1 LSRQIF
7 LILMLVLFLTAEAGA
22 VDCNTVLEAY
32 NEDIRLYQFKAALD
46 VLQECSE
53 SCPEQMNICSLQAIS
68 LKATIRN
75 YIDAQRTIAR
85 EARESNPGA
94 SLRSYKR
101 ILEIGRAY
109 GEKSEEALSEAQKEL
124 PGLQAEIDRR
134 IADLVRQGEQAI
146 AQNRLDRLR
155 DIIYEIVLLDY
166 GNPKAQ
172 DLSQAANK
180 KIEEIVDQES
190 KEIDKL
196 LKTLSQTV
204 AEGRG
209 KSATGNRQRQNKINS
224 VTQNINTRIDA
235 SLAMKPGDEKINR
248 LYDQAVRSKDQAQE
262 KGLKVQLKEPDR
274 QLTESPKKVYQR
286 GVDHVNQGNYGLA
299 VEELK
304 QAIERSN
311 FDRETLSSAYVYLGI
326 AYASQMKEVGA
337 AKTPEDKTLRAAAA
351 KSFRWA
357 LSFNP
362 KLQLPKGYSQ
372 YKSLLEEARHLEDPR
387 VEKAGL
393 FGPK

>member
-1 LSRQIF
+1 LISRI
-7 LILMLVLFLTAEAGA
+7 LFLMMLAFLWTVEAGA
-22 VDCNTVLEAY
+22 VDCNTVLESY
-32 NEDIRLYQFKAALD
+32 NEDIRLYQFKVALD

-53 SCPEQMNICSLQAIS
+53 NCPEQMNICSLQAIS
-68 LKATIRN
+68 LKAAIRN

-85 EARESNPGA
+85 EALESNPGA
-94 SLRSYKR
+94 AFRSYKR
-101 ILEIGRAY
+101 ILEIGGAY
-109 GEKSEEALSEAQKEL
+109 GEKSEEALNEAQKAL

-134 IADLVRQGEQAI
+134 IADLVKQGEQAI

-172 DLSQAANK
+172 DLSRAANK

-196 LKTLSQTV
+196 LETLSQTV
-204 AEGRG
+204 AESRG
-209 KSATGNRQRQNKINS
+209 KSKTGNRESQNKINR
-224 VTQNINTRIDA
+224 VTQNLNTRIEA

-248 LYDQAVRSKDQAQE
+248 LYDQAVRSKDLGQE

-286 GVDHVNQGNYGLA
+286 AVEHINQGNYGVA

-311 FDRETLSSAYVYLGI
+311 FDRETLSSAYLYLGI
-326 AYASQMKEVGA
+326 AYASQMKDIGT
-337 AKTPEDKTLRAAAA
+337 AKTPEDKTLRVSAA

-362 KLQLPKGYSQ
+362 KLQLPKGYGQ